1 MTTEG
6 CRRLWTLWTSS
17 SCVQCRRRAP
27 EVRPTD
33 AADAAERRADL
44 RLSGPPGYETDMGHV
59 RWLEGRAGLAN
70 DGDGGD
76 DDDDRPT
83 AVFLDGAFWSPPTP
97 LTPLGP
103 EYASPPLF
111 ADETLVC
118 HYS

>member
-1 MTTEG
+1 MDVVDKFKLRSVSTPRPG
-6 CRRLWTLWTSS
+6 GPPH
-17 SCVQCRRRAP
+17 RRRRHL
-27 EVRPTD
+27 RP
-33 AADAAERRADL
+33 
-44 RLSGPPGYETDMGHV
+44 SGPPGYETDMGHV

-76 DDDDRPT
+76 DDDRPT
-83 AVFLDGAFWSPPTP
+83 AVFLDGTFWSPPTP
-97 LTPLGP
+97 LTLLGP